1 MDWRKFIFILSKNIL
16 VIQNIGC
23 EHLGNLAKLFELD
36 GFNVTIL
43 NSQNDLIPTDL
54 ISYSGIIILGGP
66 MSVYDNYDYLKNEQK
81 LIKKAV
87 DMNIP
92 TLGIC
97 LGSQLIAEAMGGKV
111 YPGNLKEIGWHDIEI
126 TENGSRDIFNG
137 ITTLKNT
144 VFQWHGDTFELPES
158 AIILATSD
166 TYVQAFRIKTAIGIQ
181 FHIEVDESMIDEWIG
196 VYSKEISDL
205 NLYKS
210 NIISHQKKQILN
222 LLILC
227 KLIYNNF
234 KKMIHYYNG
243 KYNHQEY
250 QKK

>member
-1 MDWRKFIFILSKNIL
+1 MSNKNIL

-23 EHLGNLAKLFELD
+23 EHLGSLAKLFELD

-43 NSQNDLIPTDL
+43 NSQSNLIPIDL
-54 ISYSGIIILGGP
+54 LTYAGIIILGGP
-66 MSVYDNYDYLKNEQK
+66 MSVYDNYIYLKNEQK

-158 AIILATSD
+158 ATILAKSD

-181 FHIEVDESMIDEWIG
+181 FHIEVDESMIDEWIR

-205 NLYKS
+205 NLDKS
-210 NIISHQKKQILN
+210 EIISPQKVQVLN
-222 LLILC
+222 LLMLC
-227 KLIYNNF
+227 KLVYNNF
-234 KKMIHYYNG
+234 KKMIYYYYDN
-243 KYNHQEY
+243 KYNHQ
-250 QKK
+250 KC

>member
-1 MDWRKFIFILSKNIL
+1 L
-16 VIQNIGC
+16 VIQNIEC
-23 EHLGNLAKLFELD
+23 ERLGSLANLFELD
-36 GFNVTIL
+36 GFNLTIL
-43 NSQNDLIPTDL
+43 NSQSNLIPTDL

-66 MSVYDNYDYLKNEQK
+66 MSVYDNYVFLKNEQK

-137 ITTLKNT
+137 IATSKNT

-158 AIILATSD
+158 AIILAKSD

-181 FHIEVDESMIDEWIG
+181 FHIEVDESMIDEWIR
-196 VYSKEISDL
+196 VYSKELSHL
-205 NLYKS
+205 NLDKS
-210 NIISHQKKQILN
+210 KIISHQKIQIFN

-234 KKMIHYYNG
+234 KKMIYYYYDH
-243 KYNHQEY
+243 KYNHQ
-250 QKK
+250 

>member
-1 MDWRKFIFILSKNIL
+1 MAKNIL

-66 MSVYDNYDYLKNEQK
+66 MSVYDNYAYLKNEQK

-137 ITTLKNT
+137 IATLKNT

-158 AIILATSD
+158 AIILAKSD

-181 FHIEVDESMIDEWIG
+181 FHIEVDESMIDEWIR
-196 VYSKEISDL
+196 VYSKEVSDL
-205 NLYKS
+205 NLDQS
-210 NIISHQKKQILN
+210 NITSHQKMQILN

-234 KKMIHYYNG
+234 KKMIHYYDDD
-243 KYNHQEY
+243 KYNYQEY
-250 QKK
+250 

>member
-1 MDWRKFIFILSKNIL
+1 MSKNIL

-66 MSVYDNYDYLKNEQK
+66 MSVYDNYAYLKNEQK

-137 ITTLKNT
+137 IATLKNT

-158 AIILATSD
+158 AIILAKSD

-181 FHIEVDESMIDEWIG
+181 FHIEVDESMIDEWIR
-196 VYSKEISDL
+196 VYSKEVSDL
-205 NLYKS
+205 NLDQS
-210 NIISHQKKQILN
+210 NITSHQKMQILN

-234 KKMIHYYNG
+234 KKMINYYDDD

-250 QKK
+250 

>member
-1 MDWRKFIFILSKNIL
+1 M
-16 VIQNIGC
+16 VIQNIEC
-23 EHLGNLAKLFELD
+23 EHLGSLAKLFELD
-36 GFNVTIL
+36 GFNLTIL
-43 NSQNDLIPTDL
+43 NSQSNLVPIDLLT
-54 ISYSGIIILGGP
+54 YSGIIILGGP
-66 MSVYDNYDYLKNEQK
+66 MSVYDNYVYLKNEQK

-126 TENGSRDIFNG
+126 TENGSKDIFNG

-158 AIILATSD
+158 AIILAKSD

-181 FHIEVDESMIDEWIG
+181 FHIEVDESMINEWIR
-196 VYSKEISDL
+196 VYSKEILDL
-205 NLYKS
+205 NLDKS
-210 NIISHQKKQILN
+210 EIIPQQKVQVLN
-222 LLILC
+222 LLMLC
-227 KLIYNNF
+227 KIIYNNF
-234 KKMIHYYNG
+234 KKMIYYYDD
-243 KYNHQEY
+243 KYNHQ
-250 QKK
+250 KF

>member
-1 MDWRKFIFILSKNIL
+1 M

-23 EHLGNLAKLFELD
+23 EHLGSLAKLFELD
-36 GFNVTIL
+36 GFNVTVL
-43 NSQNDLIPTDL
+43 NSQSNL
-54 ISYSGIIILGGP
+54 ISIDLLTYAGIIILGGP
-66 MSVYDNYDYLKNEQK
+66 MSVYDNYIYLKNEQK

-87 DMNIP
+87 EMNIP

-137 ITTLKNT
+137 ITTIKNT

-158 AIILATSD
+158 AIILAKSD

-181 FHIEVDESMIDEWIG
+181 FHIEVDESMIDEWIR

-205 NLYKS
+205 NIDKS
-210 NIISHQKKQILN
+210 EIISQQKVQVLN
-222 LLILC
+222 LLMLC

-234 KKMIHYYNG
+234 KKMIYYYYDN
-243 KYNHQEY
+243 KYNHQ
-250 QKK
+250 KC

>member
-1 MDWRKFIFILSKNIL
+1 MAKIYFILSKNIL

-54 ISYSGIIILGGP
+54 IYYSGIIILGGP
-66 MSVYDNYDYLKNEQK
+66 MSVYDNYAYLKNEQK

-137 ITTLKNT
+137 IATLKNT

-158 AIILATSD
+158 AIILAKSD

-181 FHIEVDESMIDEWIG
+181 FHIEVDESMIDEWIR
-196 VYSKEISDL
+196 VYSKEVSDL
-205 NLYKS
+205 NLDPS
-210 NIISHQKKQILN
+210 NIISHQKMQILN

-234 KKMIHYYNG
+234 KKMIHYYDD

>member
-1 MDWRKFIFILSKNIL
+1 MSNKNIL

-23 EHLGNLAKLFELD
+23 EHLGSLAKLFELD

-43 NSQNDLIPTDL
+43 NSQSNLIPLDL
-54 ISYSGIIILGGP
+54 LTYSGIIILGGP
-66 MSVYDNYDYLKNEQK
+66 MSVYDNYVYLKNEQK

-126 TENGSRDIFNG
+126 TENGSKDIFNG
-137 ITTLKNT
+137 ITTLTNT

-158 AIILATSD
+158 AIILAKSD

-181 FHIEVDESMIDEWIG
+181 FHIEVDESMIDEWIR

-205 NLYKS
+205 NLGKS
-210 NIISHQKKQILN
+210 EIISQKKVQVLN
-222 LLILC
+222 LLMLC
-227 KLIYNNF
+227 KIIYNNF
-234 KKMIHYYNG
+234 KKMIYYYYDD
-243 KYNHQEY
+243 KYNHQ
-250 QKK
+250 KC